1 MMSVWRRLNHIFV
14 YSFLCLVALLQL
26 SPLLAT
32 LFNSFRSTKDITKFP
47 IGLPTQYN
55 LENYIEAWKVGE
67 YTRAFANSIIVS
79 SVSTIS
85 VVLMAIIA
93 GFFLAR
99 SNFKI
104 KDYIITYFGV
114 ALSIPVFA
122 FLVPVYF
129 SFSELGLVDHLIGLV
144 LLFIAINM
152 PFNILLS
159 RTYILGIPRELDES
173 ATMDGCSVYQIIWN
187 IIFPISKPIITTIA
201 LIVFVTTWNEF
212 TVANT
217 FLQSPELKTA
227 STKYVLFVG
236 ERGSDLSLV
245 YTAGI
250 VTMLPIVAVFIALQ
264 NYFIEGMTTGSIK

>member
-1 MMSVWRRLNHIFV
+1 MSVWRRLNHIFV

-55 LENYIEAWKVGE
+55 LENYIEAWRVGE

>member
-1 MMSVWRRLNHIFV
+1 MSVWRRLNHIFV

>member
-1 MMSVWRRLNHIFV
+1 MSVWRKVNHIFV

-79 SVSTIS
+79 TVSTVS

>member
-55 LENYIEAWKVGE
+55 LENYIEAWRVGE

-201 LIVFVTTWNEF
+201 LIVFVTTSNEF

>member
-55 LENYIEAWKVGE
+55 LENYIEAWRVGE

-173 ATMDGCSVYQIIWN
+173 ETMDGCSVYQIIWN

-264 NYFIEGMTTGSIK
+264 NYFIEGMTTGSI

>member
-1 MMSVWRRLNHIFV
+1 MSVWRRINHIFV
-14 YSFLCLVALLQL
+14 YSFLILVALLQL

-47 IGLPTQYN
+47 IGFPSQYN

-129 SFSELGLVDHLIGLV
+129 SFSELGLVDHLFGLI

-250 VTMLPIVAVFIALQ
+250 VTMLPIVAVFISLQ

>member
-1 MMSVWRRLNHIFV
+1 MMSVCRRLNHIFV

-55 LENYIEAWKVGE
+55 LENYIEAWRVGE

>member
-55 LENYIEAWKVGE
+55 LENYIEAWRVGE